1 MVEASEIGLKEDE
14 IELDLGLSIGGS
26 FGKSE
31 KLKPV
36 FLFDSGSNVF
46 DADLRE
52 NQTSFSRSCTSPTP
66 LEPAD
71 QSAPLDPQT
80 KREIHALRRQEAKK
94 KQREKR
100 CRGRNSVSDNAS
112 EIQIEEQPACK
123 RENGLCAV
131 RPVPAGA
138 VRALHGERVCLS
150 LCCAVLGSRRQRE
163 NMFQPVAC
171 RGVRP
176 SLGHQNLGLNVTNGC
191 DSEQDGRKD
200 GETKLT
206 ASNGS
211 PMCSSS
217 TISDHRSSSHGGG
230 GSSDTRTHSSHSL
243 PGQHHVNGSK
253 ANDIK
258 VHYEQSAC
266 SHPNPNESVQIHE
279 NVYNDQ
285 KVVPAHV
292 TQSSP
297 AAGRREEAIQQAT
310 DPIPLEKPISTAGN
324 STPCPLRE
332 TKTDIGNL
340 LNLSSRVRIPFLSFH
355 KCPTY
360 PRREMVPTEKP
371 SMVSCTDIRNQS
383 RLGFKSAIALA
394 KPGPVA
400 EQEVQSSKLT
410 ASPPGSSNPS
420 KTLESAIAYE
430 VREVAEHLT
439 PFSLLSPHLLRSNLK
454 LTQISVA
461 VDAFVILMASVLIKN
476 SVMAPAVQQTPAE
489 NLPPTPTAD
498 LVGNAFVHQYYL
510 ILHQSPELVHRFYQD
525 TSKLGRPEE
534 NGVMSIT
541 STMQAINEKIL
552 SLDYGKLSADITT
565 VDAQDSHNGECLSL
579 YVDEE
584 THQTGNQV
592 LVNDVDG
599 PLTPKHDSSDVH
611 ENHVSEPVTAVSD
624 DVDAVEVYNTETE
637 GVLVEEEE
645 APVPEIVDEI
655 PDDMQ
660 TVDEYNTKTEAV
672 PKKSYASI
680 VKVMKENAVP
690 FSAPTPSPAKSAA
703 QKNQEQHV
711 RAAPAPAPAPAPTP
725 TLVSETLASSTNVN
739 ENGHMQEAEDGYS
752 IYIKGLPA
760 NSTIAL
766 IENEFQK
773 FGPIKSGG
781 IQVRHQKG
789 FCYGFVEFEVA
800 SAVQSA
806 IEASPVMVGGRPTI
820 VEEKRSTNA
829 GNSRGR
835 FPSVRGNGYRNE
847 GTRGRGNYGGGR
859 GYGRGG
865 DYNSRSEFGNRNNN
879 RGGMPNRG
887 GDGYQRAENGSRV
900 NRAGGLGVN
909 SAAKPTVPRVSA
921 SA

>member
-123 RENGLCAV
+123 REKTDCVGTDSNNAVKNVNLNSSNGQTEHYSAPQVLYG
-131 RPVPAGA
+131 RYPPVQFVPYTANGFA
-138 VRALHGERVCLS
+138 YPCVVPCWAPGGNEK
-150 LCCAVLGSRRQRE
+150 

-332 TKTDIGNL
+332 TKTDIGKPPKPQLQSQNSLPL
-340 LNLSSRVRIPFLSFH
+340 LPQMPYVSTTGNGPNGKTINGFLYRYTKS
-355 KCPTY
+355 
-360 PRREMVPTEKP
+360 E
-371 SMVSCTDIRNQS
+371 VSIVCVCHGSTFSPAEFVQHAGGTDISHPLRHITVIP
-383 RLGFKSAIALA
+383 SA
-394 KPGPVA
+394 
-400 EQEVQSSKLT
+400 
-410 ASPPGSSNPS
+410 
-420 KTLESAIAYE
+420 
-430 VREVAEHLT
+430 
-439 PFSLLSPHLLRSNLK
+439 
-454 LTQISVA
+454 
-461 VDAFVILMASVLIKN
+461 
-476 SVMAPAVQQTPAE
+476 
-489 NLPPTPTAD
+489 
-498 LVGNAFVHQYYL
+498 
-510 ILHQSPELVHRFYQD
+510 
-525 TSKLGRPEE
+525 
-534 NGVMSIT
+534 
-541 STMQAINEKIL
+541 
-552 SLDYGKLSADITT
+552 
-565 VDAQDSHNGECLSL
+565 
-579 YVDEE
+579 
-584 THQTGNQV
+584 
-592 LVNDVDG
+592 
-599 PLTPKHDSSDVH
+599 
-611 ENHVSEPVTAVSD
+611 
-624 DVDAVEVYNTETE
+624 
-637 GVLVEEEE
+637 
-645 APVPEIVDEI
+645 
-655 PDDMQ
+655 
-660 TVDEYNTKTEAV
+660 
-672 PKKSYASI
+672 
-680 VKVMKENAVP
+680 
-690 FSAPTPSPAKSAA
+690 
-703 QKNQEQHV
+703 
-711 RAAPAPAPAPAPTP
+711 
-725 TLVSETLASSTNVN
+725 
-739 ENGHMQEAEDGYS
+739 
-752 IYIKGLPA
+752 
-760 NSTIAL
+760 
-766 IENEFQK
+766 
-773 FGPIKSGG
+773 FG
-781 IQVRHQKG
+781 
-789 FCYGFVEFEVA
+789 
-800 SAVQSA
+800 
-806 IEASPVMVGGRPTI
+806 
-820 VEEKRSTNA
+820 
-829 GNSRGR
+829 
-835 FPSVRGNGYRNE
+835 
-847 GTRGRGNYGGGR
+847 
-859 GYGRGG
+859 
-865 DYNSRSEFGNRNNN
+865 
-879 RGGMPNRG
+879 
-887 GDGYQRAENGSRV
+887 
-900 NRAGGLGVN
+900 
-909 SAAKPTVPRVSA
+909 
-921 SA
+921 